1 MVTPP
6 RITIRWWDT
15 YAIEDDWYDLDT
27 PHHDRI
33 LETTGFLVGETPHY
47 LHIAATWDTHSG
59 QYTTAIAIHKPCID
73 SRSDK
78 PHQNVS

>member
-15 YAIEDDWYDLDT
+15 YGIEDGWYDLET

-33 LETTGFLVGETPHY
+33 LETTGFLVGETNNYVHV
-47 LHIAATWDTHSG
+47 ATTWDTHSE
-59 QYTTAIAIHKPCID
+59 QYTTAIAILKRCID

-78 PHQNVS
+78 HHQNVS